1 MFSHSE
7 LLESRTGEQVKMSID
22 PGDFTYIRDLKKQI
36 PFRNKRTI
44 MVNAIAEKGIC
55 LDENSLTSCAVSL
68 FERNRDEQG
77 IVVTRQ
83 EKPLG
88 LIVRSKLN
96 AKLGTRFG
104 YDVYMKRPVTLVM
117 DSDPLILDQNTPVE
131 VASQLAMG
139 RQSDKV
145 YDDMILID
153 RDLYYGVVSVQSL
166 LNIITLSQL
175 ELARAANPLT
185 NLPGNPVIQ
194 NEITDHL
201 ESGEKFGTI
210 YCDLDNFKAY
220 NDHYG
225 FEHGDQVL
233 LLVANILQIAV
244 DRQGMEETF
253 LGHIGGDDFLIIVD
267 PERVEQ
273 LCQDAI
279 AMFDAE
285 IPFLYQEEDRRR
297 GFICVPDRLGARQQ
311 YPLMTISLAI
321 VTNESV
327 DFKNCLEV
335 AEIAAEVKK
344 YVKSKAG
351 SNYGW
356 NRRRIE
362 L

>member
-1 MFSHSE
+1 MI
-7 LLESRTGEQVKMSID
+7 T
-22 PGDFTYIRDLKKQI
+22 
-36 PFRNKRTI
+36 
-44 MVNAIAEKGIC
+44 VNAIAEKGIC
-55 LDENSLTSCAVSL
+55 LDESSRTSCAVSL
-68 FERNRDEQG
+68 FELNRDVQG

-83 EKPLG
+83 DKPLG
-88 LIVRSKLN
+88 LIVRNKLN

-104 YDVYMKRPVTLVM
+104 YDVYMKRPVALVM
-117 DSDPLILDQNTPVE
+117 DPDPLVLDLNTPVE

-145 YDDMILID
+145 YDDMILSD
-153 RDLYYGVVSVQSL
+153 GDLYYGVVSVQSL
-166 LNIITLSQL
+166 LNTITLSQL

-194 NEITDHL
+194 NEITDRL
-201 ESGEKFGTI
+201 DSGEKFATV

-244 DRQGMEETF
+244 DRLGAEETF
-253 LGHIGGDDFLIIVD
+253 LGHIGGDDFLIIVA
-267 PERVEQ
+267 PEQSEQ

-279 AMFDAE
+279 TMFDAE

-297 GFICVPDRLGARQQ
+297 GFICVPDRLGASQK

-321 VTNESV
+321 VTNERG

-335 AEIAAEVKK
+335 AEVAAEVKK
-344 YVKSKAG
+344 YVKSKNG
-351 SNYGW
+351 SSYGW

-362 L
+362 P